1 MNLLVTPAVWQNS
14 AQNHARKTPAFSAR
28 SVWRSIAFMAG
39 ASSKAPACTSQYRY
53 PSPLRRLGFFWT
65 EPPFFRQQRDQFGQR
80 TAETQQRTA
89 ENCKDNS
96 NVSAA
101 RQALLGIALIK
112 AIIRGTNQCR
122 SNTWPLWPR
131 LSRRWPVVWTMMS
144 NGPEPV
150 RLRALLS
157 WGPLAAV
164 CSPVRLSVL
173 ALVRCAT
180 ISVFATNLIQNN
192 RTHIRPNTTTHETAT
207 AGIAPRWFF
216 IARLLGNAPAGHL

>member
-1 MNLLVTPAVWQNS
+1 MILPVTPAVWQNP
-14 AQNHARKTPAFSAR
+14 AQNHAGTSAPFSAR
-28 SVWRSIAFMAG
+28 RVWRSIALMAG

-53 PSPLRRLGFFWT
+53 PSPLRRLSIFWT
-65 EPPFFRQQRDQFGQR
+65 ESPFFRQQFGPIGQR
-80 TAETQQRTA
+80 TAEIQQRTA
-89 ENCKDNS
+89 ENRKDHS

-101 RQALLGIALIK
+101 RQALLKIALIK

-131 LSRRWPVVWTMMS
+131 LSYRWPVVWTMMS
-144 NGPEPV
+144 NGPQPV

-164 CSPVRLSVL
+164 CSRGLSL
-173 ALVRCAT
+173 GRALVRCAT
-180 ISVFATNLIQNN
+180 ISAFATNLIQNN
-192 RTHIRPNTTTHETAT
+192 RTYIRPNTTTHETAT
-207 AGIAPRWFF
+207 AGIAQRWFF